1 MWKYGFRHKFLREYN
16 CLGVLQEVTFW
27 LMILVMQ
34 VESTTTCLLSYF
46 LVDQSQFPLAAQ
58 VFQAMLVVQ
67 ACWIGSLFWRI
78 LVVEAIDTGAH
89 VAKHKLTAR
98 NEFRESSPS
107 KKVATNRASAFLEHL
122 RVDSQF
128 EATPADFE
136 SKLFAGRILWWHRLV
151 IAASTVA
158 AALMPLL
165 AAKSRHVMFAGLCEE
180 DHLDDLTDAM
190 QKACKKWTEVPT
202 VSLLGW
208 IDLPLWEV
216 VRHFCVG
223 GICGQQW
230 YKFMSGILRTTQS
243 FRQNASRL
251 LVFLAKTKQANKESW
266 SARERWRLA
275 SLNKENEEYL
285 AQVLADG
292 GSDVGTLDL
301 TKLEDVHTWWR
312 VRGFLQLDFV
322 DESAGMDVAA
332 TTTALLLWSITIA
345 GLLDWFVHDTHFT
358 AGFVGT
364 IILTIA
370 LTITM
375 LNILDAC
382 IAINQM
388 LLRDARILTDAR
400 IDVLLSDS
408 PEQSK
413 VNSLLEALQVKV
425 EAFDERKQ
433 RLFGITITANLRN
446 SWVATLCATGLTTAW
461 QMFRPKVKDLTIDR
475 IQDSLGRLPVPD
487 WLETFA
493 TQKLA

>member
-58 VFQAMLVVQ
+58 VFQATLVVQ
-67 ACWIGSLFWRI
+67 ACWVGSLFWRI

-98 NEFRESSPS
+98 KEFRESSPS

-122 RVDSQF
+122 RVESEF

-151 IAASTVA
+151 IAASTVT

-180 DHLDDLTDAM
+180 DHLDSDDLTDAM
-190 QKACKKWTEVPT
+190 QKACKKWREVPT
-202 VSLLGW
+202 VPLLGW

-266 SARERWRLA
+266 SARERRRLA
-275 SLNKENEEYL
+275 SLNKENEEYM

-312 VRGFLQLDFV
+312 VRRFLQLDFV

-345 GLLDWFVHDTHFT
+345 G
-358 AGFVGT
+358 
-364 IILTIA
+364 
-370 LTITM
+370 
-375 LNILDAC
+375 
-382 IAINQM
+382 
-388 LLRDARILTDAR
+388 
-400 IDVLLSDS
+400 DS

-475 IQDSLGRLPVPD
+475 IQEKGKMLKLVALLFFGCLIRGLQLPIYWATGLHIV
-487 WLETFA
+487 WLLNLLLREPEP
-493 TQKLA
+493 